1 MFLRWL
7 QYVFRNRKVVFWVT
21 LIVFLG
27 ALLYVL
33 TTKRQYESKALLLP
47 PIEERSEGMLTAWM
61 MQLDIPTAAL
71 PATAG
76 VTSAAILVDVLGSR
90 RLGEMIV
97 RAFDLRKKYK
107 ADKMDDALKELRAR
121 TSISATTTGLI
132 KLSVKDEDPELA
144 VQIAQHYITGL
155 DSLNRFL
162 QFTRA
167 ERTME
172 FISGQIERYRQDL
185 SRIREE
191 IARFQKEHDI
201 VNFDEQVRGAIDVAA
216 SLKVKTVLA
225 EIEYNLL
232 REFARKD
239 ALELRRKEAEFQNLT
254 LQLSRMMEGDTT
266 EAVFVPLKRLPELYQ
281 TYAAMQRDLEVSERV
296 YSYLL
301 QRYEEA
307 GISKARNTP
316 TIQVVD
322 EPSIPEKHAGI
333 PAWGIVLLTTLVGFV
348 WISVVVSWWGWE
360 RSRTRTDEDERV
372 LHEIGEVV
380 RRDIERLR
388 KFLRL

>member
-1 MFLRWL
+1 MFLHSL
-7 QYVFRNRKVVFWVT
+7 QYVIQNRKVVFWFT
-21 LIVFLG
+21 FIVFLS

-97 RAFDLRKKYK
+97 RAFDLREKYK

-172 FISGQIERYRQDL
+172 FISGQIKRYRQEL

-232 REFARKD
+232 RDFARKD

-254 LQLSRMMEGDTT
+254 LQLKRMMEGDTA

-301 QRYEEA
+301 QRYEET

-333 PAWGIVLLTTLVGFV
+333 PEWGIVLLTTLVGFI

-360 RSRTRTDEDERV
+360 RSKTRSDEDERV

-380 RRDIERLR
+380 RQDVERLR

>member
-1 MFLRWL
+1 MFLHSL
-7 QYVFRNRKVVFWVT
+7 QYVIQNRKVVFWVT
-21 LIVFLG
+21 FIVFLS

-97 RAFDLRKKYK
+97 RAFDLREKYK

-121 TSISATTTGLI
+121 TNISATTTGLI

-172 FISGQIERYRQDL
+172 FISGQIERYRQEL

-232 REFARKD
+232 RDFARKD

-254 LQLSRMMEGDTT
+254 LQLNRMMEGDTA

-301 QRYEEA
+301 QRYEET

-333 PAWGIVLLTTLVGFV
+333 TEWGIVLLTTLVGFI
-348 WISVVVSWWGWE
+348 WISVVVSWWGWQ
-360 RSRTRTDEDERV
+360 RSKTRSDEDERV

-380 RRDIERLR
+380 RQDIERLR